1 MTSIQE
7 KIDSLVNERSLL
19 LSSKTSIEANKI
31 SAESERDFIF
41 QYLTN
46 STSNPGIVDILSV
59 IAKEIHHYDNNRN
72 FSSPDLIAAQ
82 SAYSSA
88 LLAQMNLAVS
98 QSADGE
104 FYLTPTSQ
112 TINESSDWLT
122 NNGVS
127 AGDFDNSSIE
137 QHIVSIKSSLVTLRS
152 LREAVDEFSLYLQR
166 DYYSNPEKTALEA
179 SLTAL
184 ISELQYAKTNF
195 CDVLDGYI
203 SSISSNPFLSNPDI
217 SPNVPSITGYGATLA
232 ARIEDL
238 QDIYDYLHPI
248 GPSTDCSFD
257 PDYARATFDA
267 LIGFE
272 GTGILDSDLDVLK
285 SALLGRISTL
295 LGSFNGDL
303 SSGLRKW
310 YYFWIKLMIGKPQS
324 TLVTTTGLAAAL
336 SSTITSLASK
346 KLQLETIFGTN
357 YEKFLPRP
365 SIPAVFRDEE
375 NRVNILVLSL
385 PCFSSIDI
393 FRKEILET
401 DELSNNGYEVAYR
414 ISSTELP
421 EATLSFLDESS
432 IVANSLYS
440 YRVKIQDR
448 GSRIIDSY
456 PTGSDQSLV
465 FENPIS
471 YTIDETGT
479 ILSIG
484 EHEFSPG
491 QYIFISSKGTFQIL
505 SKTSSTITINR
516 PVDSAGTLYKTNGIF
531 AS

>member
-19 LSSKTSIEANKI
+19 LSNKTSIEANKI

-82 SAYSSA
+82 SVYSSA

-122 NNGVS
+122 NNGLS
-127 AGDFDNSSIE
+127 AGDFDDSSIG
-137 QHIVSIKSSLVTLRS
+137 QYIISIKSSLVTLRG
-152 LREAVDEFSLYLQR
+152 LRETI
-166 DYYSNPEKTALEA
+166 DYYNNPEKNAIESGLS
-179 SLTAL
+179 SL
-184 ISELQYAKTNF
+184 IFELQYAKTNF
-195 CDVLDGYI
+195 CNVLDGYI

-217 SPNVPSITGYGATLA
+217 SLNVPSITDYGATLTSW
-232 ARIEDL
+232 IETL
-238 QDIYDYLHPI
+238 QDIYDYLNPI
-248 GPSTDCSFD
+248 GPDADCSFD
-257 PDYARATFDA
+257 PDYVRATFDS

-272 GTGILDSDLDVLK
+272 GPGTFDSDLDNLK
-285 SALLGRISTL
+285 TELLSRVSTL

-324 TLVTTTGLAAAL
+324 TLITASGLSTAL
-336 SSTITSLASK
+336 SSTVTNLANK
-346 KLQLETIFGTN
+346 KIQLETITN
-357 YEKFLPRP
+357 YDYEKFLPRP

-375 NRVNILVLSL
+375 SRINILVLSL

-401 DELSNNGYEVAYR
+401 DELSNNDYEIDYR

-448 GSRIIDSY
+448 SSRRIDSY
-456 PTGSDQSLV
+456 DTGSDQSLV
-465 FENPIS
+465 FENPVS
-471 YTIDETGT
+471 YTVDATGT
-479 ILSIG
+479 ILTIG
-484 EHEFSPG
+484 EHDFSLG
-491 QYIFISSKGTFQIL
+491 QYIFISTKGIFQIL

-516 PVDSAGTLYKTNGIF
+516 PVDSAGILYRANGIF

>member
-1 MTSIQE
+1 
-7 KIDSLVNERSLL
+7 
-19 LSSKTSIEANKI
+19 
-31 SAESERDFIF
+31 
-41 QYLTN
+41 LT
-46 STSNPGIVDILSV
+46 T
-59 IAKEIHHYDNNRN
+59 
-72 FSSPDLIAAQ
+72 
-82 SAYSSA
+82 
-88 LLAQMNLAVS
+88 
-98 QSADGE
+98 
-104 FYLTPTSQ
+104 
-112 TINESSDWLT
+112 
-122 NNGVS
+122 
-127 AGDFDNSSIE
+127 
-137 QHIVSIKSSLVTLRS
+137 
-152 LREAVDEFSLYLQR
+152 
-166 DYYSNPEKTALEA
+166 
-179 SLTAL
+179 L
-184 ISELQYAKTNF
+184 ISELNYAKTNF

-217 SPNVPSITGYGATLA
+217 SSDLPSITGYGSILTSW
-232 ARIEDL
+232 IEDL
-238 QDIYDYLHPI
+238 QDIHDYLSSI

-257 PDYARATFDA
+257 PDYARSTFDA

-285 SALLGRISTL
+285 SALLSRVSTL

-324 TLVTTTGLAAAL
+324 TLVTTSGLSTAL
-336 SSTITSLASK
+336 SSTVTNLANK
-346 KLQLETIFGTN
+346 KIQLETIFGTN

-365 SIPAVFRDEE
+365 SIPAVFKDEE
-375 NRVNILVLSL
+375 NRINILVLSL
-385 PCFSSIDI
+385 PCFSLIDI
-393 FRKEILET
+393 FRKEILVT
-401 DELSNNGYEVAYR
+401 DELSNNDYDITTR

-421 EATLSFLDESS
+421 EITLSFLDESS
-432 IVANSLYS
+432 ITANSLYS
-440 YRVKIQDR
+440 YRVKIQDK
-448 GSRIIDSY
+448 GSWMIDEY

-491 QYIFISSKGTFQIL
+491 QYIFISTRGVFQIL

-516 PVDSAGTLYKTNGIF
+516 PVDSAGTLYKANGIF